1 LISELVEGEPDKF
14 LVDRRPNPLA
24 ERSGNLGCT
33 GTAIA
38 TLPNKRGCLVQ
49 AMRAIAVEIINQH
62 LIRQLS
68 NH

>member
-1 LISELVEGEPDKF
+1 LVESEPNKF
-14 LVDRRPNPLA
+14 LVDRGSNSIA
-24 ERSGNLGCT
+24 ERSRNLART
-33 GTAIA
+33 GTTVA